1 LTGFGIW
8 RLIFSAYLFKVV
20 YEVVATPATYAV
32 VAFLKR
38 TEGVDTFDYNTNFTP
53 FATKV

>member
-1 LTGFGIW
+1 L
-8 RLIFSAYLFKVV
+8 SAYLFKVV
-20 YEVVATPATYAV
+20 YEVVATPVTYAI

-38 TEGVDTFDYNTNFTP
+38 TEGVDTFDYNTNFSP